1 MASSRLTP
9 TFITLDTILQVKPH
23 KDSAEKKNHLLN
35 HARAPHLFCLSC
47 TFNLTEAAALV
58 KSTVAAQ
65 GHKPYRVTS
74 IPTSQNSYH
83 RKGTLKATQPNS
95 ASVPSACCF
104 HLENAYEIQALA
116 LLAIPGENGH
126 FHLRKQTKTKTHTT
140 QQSVSVAAADES
152 HTHDQVGSEGKGP
165 CRLKSGLKDQET
177 RLGAAPRRK
186 RREKEERRRWDP
198 LSSPLTTVR
207 PPQGL
212 LVGRRVPCRRWGVAV
227 GRRPEAGLP
236 RRRRAK
242 EGRAERRRREPAER
256 AHGGAQLAARLHA
269 RRVRSRTAG
278 RPLQNASLPVSI
290 ASSSGVKSARPA
302 PL

>member
-1 MASSRLTP
+1 M
-9 TFITLDTILQVKPH
+9 
-23 KDSAEKKNHLLN
+23 
-35 HARAPHLFCLSC
+35 
-47 TFNLTEAAALV
+47 
-58 KSTVAAQ
+58 
-65 GHKPYRVTS
+65 
-74 IPTSQNSYH
+74 
-83 RKGTLKATQPNS
+83 
-95 ASVPSACCF
+95 
-104 HLENAYEIQALA
+104 
-116 LLAIPGENGH
+116 
-126 FHLRKQTKTKTHTT
+126 QT
-140 QQSVSVAAADES
+140 
-152 HTHDQVGSEGKGP
+152 QVGAEGSGNETGGSSKKEEKGKGG
-165 CRLKSGLKDQET
+165 KK
-177 RLGAAPRRK
+177 APG
-186 RREKEERRRWDP
+186 P
-198 LSSPLTTVR
+198 PTSPLTTVR